1 MNKADSERIAW
12 GLEKMGFSETDDP
25 READIVILNGCVVRK
40 KAEDRVISRAF
51 SLKSLKE
58 RKPSALFVLTGCVVS
73 DGIEERLPFFDVF
86 AKPGDYERIFEE
98 VGRRFEVS
106 EGEPH
111 KPGVSVFVPIIYGCD
126 NFCSYCIVPY
136 RRGRERSRSPEDVE
150 EEVRGLVERG
160 AREVVLLGQNVDSYG
175 KDIGTDLSS
184 LLERLNRIDGLLRIR
199 FLTNHPKD
207 MTDRLIDTVARL
219 DKVCEF
225 ISLPVQSGDDE
236 ILKKMRRGY
245 TVSEFKELVRKIRER
260 IPDVGITT
268 DVIVGFPGESEEAF
282 ERTLSLLEEVKFDK
296 VHVAAYSERPG
307 TLSSRLY
314 KDDIPQEEKMRR
326 LYMVEELEEKISLEK
341 NTSFVGKEVEVL
353 IEGVRGD
360 KFYGRTRNGRII
372 LVDKGKVGELVK
384 VRVERASP
392 WSLYGEKVEEGRC
405 LRR

>member
-86 AKPGDYERIFEE
+86 AKPGDYGRIFEE
-98 VGRRFEVS
+98 AGRRFEVS

-184 LLERLNRIDGLLRIR
+184 LLERLNKIDGLLRIR